1 MIARVCSP
9 ALAAAVA
16 GLCLMLSA
24 GALAAPIDV
33 ASDRTA
39 LSAYGEYA
47 ASLARSVAAAN
58 RRAGAFAEST
68 ETACGGV
75 LAELGSLPPDFYSK
89 AALVDLGREVHDDV
103 ALEFDAAAIPAFT
116 RLSGS
121 LSRLH
126 WSSVATATTIRSLI
140 SAVGASLALRPS
152 NLCSDAQA
160 FATSPVAEPR
170 GTRALLAAYGSAA
183 STVRRRMTA
192 FLAIL
197 ERFQMPGEAGEIAT
211 ADRRVLRY
219 QSISSTGQTAAST
232 QIVHSL
238 FGTAPPAR
246 RASGASDARPTRPIT
261 SLISSRT
268 LAPTELF
275 SRVSNFG

>member
-1 MIARVCSP
+1 MSARAGSP
-9 ALAAAVA
+9 GLVAAVA
-16 GLCLMLSA
+16 VLCLLLGA

-39 LSAYGEYA
+39 LSAYGGYA
-47 ASLARSVAAAN
+47 ASLVSSVAAAN
-58 RRAGAFAEST
+58 RRAVAFALST
-68 ETACGGV
+68 QAACGGV
-75 LAELGSLPPDFYSK
+75 LTELPSLPPGLISQ

-103 ALEFDAAAIPAFT
+103 AIEFDAAAIPAFT

-140 SAVGASLALRPS
+140 SAIGASLALRPS

-183 STVRRRMTA
+183 NTVRRRMTA

-197 ERFQMPGEAGEIAT
+197 ERFQLPAESGEIAT

-219 QSISSTGQTAAST
+219 QSISSTGQRAAST

-238 FGTAPPAR
+238 FGTAPAR
-246 RASGASDARPTRPIT
+246 RAGGAAGSPHSFPRRP
-261 SLISSRT
+261 
-268 LAPTELF
+268 
-275 SRVSNFG
+275 